1 MRHVSDEIKYI
12 FDLTLN
18 SRCKC
23 CAKLREKM
31 LTVYNLPNWL
41 IHLQKYYQNQ
51 ESCTYYLMNTSP
63 PRKLALDQLNRLSVN
78 EFKAAEKF
86 PYCLILNDIRSLN
99 NVGSVFRTAD
109 AFRAERLYLAGIT
122 GTPPHRDITKTAIGA
137 TESVNWTHAPDV
149 DVLVAQLQAEGYVI
163 VAIEQAENS
172 TLLTNFR
179 PDPNKRYAFV
189 FGNEV
194 TGVRDS
200 VVQQADEV
208 VEVPQF
214 GTKHSL
220 NIAVTAGI
228 ICYDF
233 MNKITKR

>member
-1 MRHVSDEIKYI
+1 
-12 FDLTLN
+12 
-18 SRCKC
+18 
-23 CAKLREKM
+23 
-31 LTVYNLPNWL
+31 
-41 IHLQKYYQNQ
+41 
-51 ESCTYYLMNTSP
+51 MNP
-63 PRKLALDQLNRLSVN
+63 PRKLVLDELNRLSIE

-86 PYCLILNDIRSLN
+86 PYCLILDDIRSLN

-137 TESVNWTHAPDV
+137 TESVDWTHAPDV
-149 DVLVAQLQAEGYVI
+149 DALVARLQADGYVI

-172 TLLTNFR
+172 TLLTNFQ
-179 PDPNKRYAFV
+179 PASGKRYAFV

-200 VVQQADEV
+200 VVQQANKV
-208 VEVPQF
+208 VEIPQF

-220 NIAVTAGI
+220 NVAVTTGI

-233 MNKITKR
+233 INKITKR